1 MSAND
6 VSSREE
12 IEEATRQSRVYSSRV
27 EVTSRDPSLFAF
39 GCLHFYFFFFFFVS
53 FCFFFCFVLFIPSLA
68 GHSFLKHF
76 RRRRISHSTVL
87 FAMLSKYFYVLL
99 CKVCVRRM
107 IVEQTDW
114 RGTISCELSWCGRK
128 RWLTASVLFA
138 GSFNWLGMASVDEE
152 ASFQAILSFNRKKS
166 VGKQWYCEAWTP
178 LTLCCGEMAD
188 SNVKS
193 ILGDYRGFAPQPC
206 WMAGTI
212 DSFSHGNKCSF

>member
-39 GCLHFYFFFFFFVS
+39 GCLHFYFFFFFLFRFVS
-53 FCFFFCFVLFIPSLA
+53 FFVLFCLFLRWRA
-68 GHSFLKHF
+68 TVFLKHF
-76 RRRRISHSTVL
+76 RRSIGRERRRISHSTVL

-99 CKVCVRRM
+99 CKVCVRCM

-152 ASFQAILSFNRKKS
+152 AWKRLVPGNTEFQPKKI
-166 VGKQWYCEAWTP
+166 GW
-178 LTLCCGEMAD
+178 
-188 SNVKS
+188 
-193 ILGDYRGFAPQPC
+193 
-206 WMAGTI
+206 
-212 DSFSHGNKCSF
+212 

>member
-39 GCLHFYFFFFFFVS
+39 GCLHFYFFFFFLFRFVFFFVFFFFFVS

-87 FAMLSKYFYVLL
+87 FAMLSKYSYVLL
-99 CKVCVRRM
+99 CKVCVRCM

-152 ASFQAILSFNRKKS
+152 AWKRLVPGNTEFQPKKI
-166 VGKQWYCEAWTP
+166 GW
-178 LTLCCGEMAD
+178 
-188 SNVKS
+188 
-193 ILGDYRGFAPQPC
+193 
-206 WMAGTI
+206 
-212 DSFSHGNKCSF
+212 